1 MFFDDYTYNF
11 VLGAYA
17 RSPSASTLWVGRQL
31 HSLIV
36 KHGVGSNMLVS
47 TTKIYFYS
55 INKDIISARQVFD
68 EMSIRS
74 SVTWNAM
81 ITCYSSLKEGNRQ
94 YAFNA
99 LSLFMYMVDVCGI
112 NSTDTTIVAVL
123 STISQMGLL
132 ETGACVHAFAEKT
145 FCTED
150 DVFIGTGLVDM
161 YSKCGCLDSALSVFW
176 RMNQKNI
183 LTWTAMTI
191 GLAIHGKGKQA
202 LEVLYKMGDYGV
214 KPNEATFTSF
224 LFACCH
230 GGLVEEGLQL
240 FHEMKRTFNVTPQI
254 KHYGCIVDLLGR
266 AGKLKEAYEFIM
278 QMSINPD
285 DVIWRILLGACKI
298 HEDVVMGEKVGKFLL
313 QLEECSRPE
322 LTSKSEDYVSLSN
335 VYALAERW
343 VEVESVRKQM
353 RAKRISNNAGCSAVQ
368 IRLTVERDNSTFP
381 SCKSNLFVQVFSKM
395 PLQNGSDFTTGF
407 KGCIEADCGELFPWG
422 RNRIKGVKGG
432 AVSILIEL
440 FVCAS
445 ERRTCELI
453 LIALGQLCGCAEG
466 RADLLNHGAGV
477 FVVSKKIIRVSLV
490 ASDRGVRIL
499 ASICR
504 YSANARVLHEMLQV
518 GAVSKFFLVLQ
529 VNCGFKT
536 KERAKEIS
544 QIALFSLE
552 EFFMYSCNFVI
563 FLSEI

>member
-1 MFFDDYTYNF
+1 MLNCLPRLRCISFLYSFPKVSKNIKQIHAQLITNGLKSPAVLAKLIEHYCGSPDSHIANNAHLVFQYFDKPDLFLFNTLIRCVKPNDSIIIFRYEFSRGLMFFDDYTYNF
-11 VLGAYA
+11 VLGACA
-17 RSPSASTLWVGRQL
+17 RFPSASTLWVGRQL

-36 KHGVGSNMLVS
+36 KHGVGSNILVS

-55 INKDIISARQVFD
+55 SNKDIISARQVFD
-68 EMSIRS
+68 EMSMRS
-74 SVTWNAM
+74 SITWNAM
-81 ITCYSSLKEGNRQ
+81 ITGYSSLKEGKRQ

-99 LSLFMYMVDVCGI
+99 LSLFKDMLVDVCGI
-112 NSTDTTIVAVL
+112 KPTDTTVVAVL
-123 STISQMGLL
+123 SAVSQMGLL

-145 FCTED
+145 LCTED

-183 LTWTAMTI
+183 LTWTAMTT

-224 LFACCH
+224 LSACCH

-278 QMSINPD
+278 RMPIDPD
-285 DVIWRILLGACKI
+285 DVIWRTLLGACKI

-313 QLEECSRPE
+313 QLEECSHPE

-368 IRLTVERDNSTFP
+368 I
-381 SCKSNLFVQVFSKM
+381 
-395 PLQNGSDFTTGF
+395 
-407 KGCIEADCGELFPWG
+407 
-422 RNRIKGVKGG
+422 
-432 AVSILIEL
+432 
-440 FVCAS
+440 
-445 ERRTCELI
+445 
-453 LIALGQLCGCAEG
+453 
-466 RADLLNHGAGV
+466 
-477 FVVSKKIIRVSLV
+477 VSL
-490 ASDRGVRIL
+490 
-499 ASICR
+499 
-504 YSANARVLHEMLQV
+504 
-518 GAVSKFFLVLQ
+518 
-529 VNCGFKT
+529 
-536 KERAKEIS
+536 
-544 QIALFSLE
+544 
-552 EFFMYSCNFVI
+552 
-563 FLSEI
+563 